1 MKPRKS
7 TQADLPM
14 GKARTLAGCRVVICV
29 PCLMVGGTE
38 IHTLSLATALRD
50 AGCQVTVCCYYER
63 DPLMAEAF
71 GSAGID
77 VEWLALERQV
87 NGGLIKRNTTL
98 WKSLAA
104 CLQRLRPDIVHVQY
118 MTPGLVPVLVARM
131 AGTQC
136 VIATVHVT
144 ANHYGKRRWLP
155 RRLAVPCCD
164 AFLCVSK
171 VAEESF
177 FDAPAELFNESAW
190 LAGRRHFTIHNC
202 VDLKAIDQVLAE
214 GPQRELSAWLK
225 PGEGPVIGIV
235 ARLTRFKGHD
245 LLLEAMTPILKRFP
259 NAKLVCVGGG
269 DWREHLETVAAK
281 SGLSERVI
289 WTGPVS
295 QADAFRYMTLMDVIA
310 MPSRPGL
317 EGFGLAAAE
326 AMAIGKPLVASD
338 VDGLAEV
345 VGREGAGV
353 LVPSE
358 SASALA
364 DGIISLLA
372 EPHLRQAIGE
382 AARERA
388 RLMFSGD
395 VFADRHRRL
404 YRTVLENCPEEV
416 ETPEP
421 LVERCG

>member
-1 MKPRKS
+1 
-7 TQADLPM
+7 
-14 GKARTLAGCRVVICV
+14 
-29 PCLMVGGTE
+29 MVGGTE
-38 IHTLSLATALRD
+38 IHTLSLASVLRD
-50 AGCQVTVCCYYER
+50 AGFQVTVCCYYER
-63 DPLMAEAF
+63 DPLMAHAF
-71 GSAGID
+71 ASAGIG
-77 VEWLALERQV
+77 VEWLALDRQG
-87 NGGLIKRNTTL
+87 NGGLIKGNRTL

-104 CLQRLRPDIVHVQY
+104 CLRRSRPDVVHVQY
-118 MTPGLVPVLVARM
+118 MTPGLVPVIAARM
-131 AGTQC
+131 AGTRC

-144 ANHYGKRRWLP
+144 ANHYGKHRWLP
-155 RRLAVPCCD
+155 RRLAFPCCN

-171 VAEESF
+171 VAEKSF

-202 VDLKAIDQVLAE
+202 VDLKTINQVLGE
-214 GPQRELSAWLK
+214 GPQRELSARLK
-225 PGEGPVIGIV
+225 LGEGPVIGIV

-245 LLLEAMTPILKRFP
+245 LLLESMRPILNRFA

-269 DWREHLETVAAK
+269 DWQEHLETTAAK
-281 SGLSERVI
+281 TGLSGRVI

-295 QADAFRYMTLMDVIA
+295 QADAFRYMTLMDVVA

-353 LVPSE
+353 LVPAE
-358 SASALA
+358 NASALA

-372 EPHLRQAIGE
+372 EPQIRRAVGD

-388 RLMFSGD
+388 QGMFSVD
-395 VFADRHRRL
+395 VFADRHLRL
-404 YRTVLENCPEEV
+404 YRTLLETFPREMDMPEL
-416 ETPEP
+416 